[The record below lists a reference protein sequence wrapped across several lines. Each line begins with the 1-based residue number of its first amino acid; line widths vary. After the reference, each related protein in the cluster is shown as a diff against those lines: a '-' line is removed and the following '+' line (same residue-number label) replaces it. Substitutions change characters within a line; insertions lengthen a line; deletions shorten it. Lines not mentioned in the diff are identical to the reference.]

1 MKTLIILAVVL
12 CASPA
17 HARFDPAVNTSGSS
31 EVTDDRTPGWTTTPL
46 KNIPP
51 APPLKP
57 AVVATPMQ
65 PVKTVPIGSSATSVV
80 APIVNIAPT
89 MIIPSALRDTPNN
102 PLAAPPNIDELLKV
116 RMTEDIWQAMYNPLP
131 CLDTTAEC
139 IQRLQTAA
147 VQSSPVLRELDAK
160 IATVNQKIEEAK
172 TNNKKSIE
180 LAVFEPALQVFLRQ
194 DTVVENGQS
203 RKVGVIDRI
212 GQLFTNPGPVINDLL
227 GAIGIPILKGIYG
240 GNDAQQS
247 RAIQISDLVVKV
259 AEIERGKTEVM
270 TKTRERVQQLVLDFD
285 VYAREFQAEQS
296 IAISEGK
303 SLRLYAVMYAAGDG
317 DTDSYL
323 NRKEK
328 VERTKL
334 QVFKGWARVRAQIMV
349 LKAVVVPRD

>member
-1 MKTLIILAVVL
+1 MKTLIVLTVLL

-17 HARFDPAVNTSGSS
+17 YARFDPQSSSGSS
-31 EVTDDRTPGWTTTPL
+31 EVIESDPASEWTTTPL

-51 APPLKP
+51 ISLP
-57 AVVATPMQ
+57 AKAQ
-65 PVKTVPIGSSATSVV
+65 PTKVKIPVTAIPV
-80 APIVNIAPT
+80 IAPVVILPLPMT
-89 MIIPSALRDTPNN
+89 TIPTAWRDTPNN
-102 PLAAPPNIDELLKV
+102 PLAAPPNIEALLKM

-139 IQRLQTAA
+139 IQRLQATA
-147 VQSSPVLRELDAK
+147 VQSSPVLRELDTK

-270 TKTRERVQQLVLDFD
+270 AKTRERVQQLVLEFD

-296 IAISEGK
+296 IAVSEGK
-303 SLRLYAVMYAAGDG
+303 SLRLYAVMYAAGEG

-334 QVFKGWARVRAQIMV
+334 QVFKAWARVRAQITV
-349 LKAVVVPRD
+349 LEAVVVPRD